1 MAWKRS
7 SVRLRYSPQLSLGIL
22 PGLFYFGIIMF
33 DIHHNFVV
41 NSTSQKV
48 FEAFCTSP
56 GLDSWWTLQSEG
68 KPEIVNIYTFNFG
81 PEYDWR
87 AEVIHLVPGRELT
100 WKMVQTMDDW
110 KNTKVGFQL
119 KEKDGITH
127 VHFFHLG
134 WAEAS
139 EHFGITTYCWGQL
152 LHGLKKY
159 IEEGIIIPHA
169 QRN

>member
-1 MAWKRS
+1 
-7 SVRLRYSPQLSLGIL
+7 
-22 PGLFYFGIIMF
+22 MF

-41 NSTSQKV
+41 KSSSEKV
-48 FEAFCTSP
+48 FDAFCTP
-56 GLDSWWTLQSEG
+56 QGLDSWWTLQSAG
-68 KPEIVNIYTFNFG
+68 KAEIGHVYTFYFG

-87 AEVIHLVPGRELT
+87 AEVVHLVPGKELS
-100 WKMVQTMDDW
+100 WKMIQSMEDW
-110 KNTKVGFQL
+110 QNTTVGFKL
-119 KEKDGITH
+119 IEKEGNTH

-159 IEEGIIIPHA
+159 VEEGVTIPHA